1 MKTQRDTVGQGIAKT
16 CFRPRR
22 RYQFLNDHPMVAGS
36 FWVCFF
42 GALNIGSL
50 LPGARA
56 QSPSPSSNA
65 SHETDEGP
73 AHPLTVQ
80 LPLIVG
86 MPSKIL
92 RLPEYGSTGQ
102 LLSFLKAA
110 TVKRLDENHLQM
122 DSMVIDLYK
131 PDGRLDFSI
140 DLPTSSF
147 NTKTRIIA
155 SVDPV
160 KITSPEFVLTGERLK
175 FDTYTR
181 EGQLL
186 GHVTMKIFNMKGGSA
201 IGEKTP

>member
-1 MKTQRDTVGQGIAKT
+1 MGFF
-16 CFRPRR
+16 CL
-22 RYQFLNDHPMVAGS
+22 LNLS
-36 FWVCFF
+36 LSLT
-42 GALNIGSL
+42 GAS
-50 LPGARA
+50 A
-56 QSPSPSSNA
+56 QSPSPTPNA
-65 SHETDEGP
+65 AHDTDEGV
-73 AHPLTVQ
+73 AHPLSVQ

-86 MPSKIL
+86 VPSKTL
-92 RLPEYGSTGQ
+92 RLPEYGLSGQ

-122 DSMVIDLYK
+122 DSMFIDLYK
-131 PDGRLDFSI
+131 PDGQLDFSI

-160 KITSPEFVLTGERLK
+160 TITSPQFVLTGDRLK

-186 GHVTMKIFNMKGGSA
+186 GHVTMKIFNMKTSPVTGDSA
-201 IGEKTP
+201 H